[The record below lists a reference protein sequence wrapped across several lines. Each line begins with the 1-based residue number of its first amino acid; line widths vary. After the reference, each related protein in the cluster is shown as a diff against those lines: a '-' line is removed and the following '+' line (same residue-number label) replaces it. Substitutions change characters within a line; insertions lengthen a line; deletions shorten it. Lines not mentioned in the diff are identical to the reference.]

1 MTADPR
7 PVCDWLM
14 DRALLATPV
23 DILLEGCADRLV
35 EIGIPLLR
43 GHISATTLHP
53 EFAAVGFTW
62 RRGRG
67 LEARDRYEHDTDQRP
82 IWQQSPLQPLVR
94 GETGFIRHRLDDTT
108 DVATYPVLGE
118 FREMGGTD
126 YMAQGS
132 LFGFGGGAPS
142 QVKAGMP
149 AKAGMLASWVTDRPG
164 GFTEADI
171 AALKQVQPAFGLA
184 VRTAL
189 DVEIAQTVMAT
200 YLGPDAGARVLDGEI
215 RRGHVQVIDSAIL
228 FADLRGFTAL
238 SDTVDRAALVPMLN
252 AYLAALADPVD
263 ANGGQ
268 VLKFLG
274 DGLLATFAL
283 GEDGPAPAC
292 AQALAAAAQAFEA
305 NASLNAQRSA
315 DGQPVMTLGIALH
328 LGDVL
333 YGNVG
338 STRRLDFTVIGPA
351 VNAASR
357 MEALC
362 GALDCPLLISG
373 AFVEGAG
380 AAAEF
385 RSVGRHRLRGIGQP
399 QELFTVDAA
408 IAGRVVESMRY

>member
-14 DRALLATPV
+14 ERALLATPV

-43 GHISATTLHP
+43 CHISATTLHP
-53 EFAAVGFTW
+53 QFAAVGFTW
-62 RRGRG
+62 RRGHG
-67 LEARDRYEHDTDQRP
+67 LEVRDRYEHDTEQRP
-82 IWQQSPLQPLVR
+82 IWQQSPLQPIVR
-94 GETGFIRHRLDDTT
+94 GETHCVRHRLDDSA
-108 DVATYPVLGE
+108 DVETYPMLGE
-118 FREMGGTD
+118 LREMGGTD
-126 YMAQGS
+126 YLAQGS
-132 LFGFGGGAPS
+132 LFGFGGVEPS
-142 QVKAGMP
+142 EVKDGMP
-149 AKAGMLASWVTDRPG
+149 AKAGMVASWVTDRPG
-164 GFTEADI
+164 GYTDADI
-171 AALKQVQPAFGLA
+171 AALRQVQPAFGLA

-274 DGLLATFAL
+274 DGMLATFAL
-283 GEDGPAPAC
+283 GDAGPAPAC
-292 AQALAAAAQAFEA
+292 ARAMNAAAQAFEA
-305 NASLNAQRSA
+305 IAALNAQRAA
-315 DGQPVMTLGIALH
+315 DGRPIMELGMALH

-338 STRRLDFTVIGPA
+338 SERRLDFTVIGPA

-373 AFVEGAG
+373 AFVRAAG
-380 AAAEF
+380 SAIAF
-385 RSVGRHRLRGIGQP
+385 RSLGHHGLRGIGEP
-399 QELFTVDAA
+399 QELFTADAA
-408 IAGRVVESMRY
+408 TAGRVVRSMRY